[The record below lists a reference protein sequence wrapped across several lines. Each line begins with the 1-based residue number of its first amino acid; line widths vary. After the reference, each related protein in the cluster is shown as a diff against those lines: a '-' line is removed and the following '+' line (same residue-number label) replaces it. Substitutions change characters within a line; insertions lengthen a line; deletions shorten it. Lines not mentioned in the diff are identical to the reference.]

1 MVVGLIVAFGVIG
14 SLLFI
19 GGLRGRR
26 VDDHP
31 WCRQCRFDLF
41 GSPSRSSRC
50 PECGANLDSRRAVR
64 HGRRKRRP
72 VVLSSGALLLVIA
85 GTLIALQ
92 VSGVGSK
99 VNWIAYK
106 PAWWL
111 AIEARSP
118 ELAKSDAALKELG
131 SRLRRDTLSQ
141 SRIDGLVKAAMSRF
155 ESPQVEV
162 SRYWDAFMLS
172 AWGLGHLDEPT
183 ARAYADGLFQPEIV
197 LEPATHNGRPAAV
210 VGCRVT
216 PARSI
221 IGRAHYLCDLVTL
234 SADGVAIELPAGRTL
249 VQNLNEAQPHLL
261 SPCVNLQVPGPHR
274 VQATAEWTLATEPL
288 RERGASGARPGRV
301 VYRQQYVF
309 DEPAATPSV
318 APLEFYSDLETR
330 AALIDAMSMTLY
342 AAQGEGRKTPTLYVH
357 FSMKNAPVAL
367 DADLQIQSLTGEVLH
382 SRHLETRITNG
393 SQTPYNTGFTLYLG
407 KPGVMLP
414 SVDFVLTTGRAA
426 YPTTSGP
433 TVSPIRFWCD
443 EIHLC
448 DVPVQWIDRDTPDI
462 ADAIRSNL
470 GVDRIR
476 PSARGNTRSR

>member
-1 MVVGLIVAFGVIG
+1 MVVGFILAFAVVGA
-14 SLLFI
+14 LLFV
-19 GGLRGRR
+19 GGVRGRR
-26 VDDHP
+26 IDDHP
-31 WCRQCRFDLF
+31 WCRRCRFDLF
-41 GSPSRSSRC
+41 GSPAESSRC
-50 PECGANLDSRRAVR
+50 PECGADLDSRRAVR
-64 HGRRKRRP
+64 QGRRRRRP
-72 VVLSSGALLLVIA
+72 IVLSSGALLLVIA

-92 VSGVGSK
+92 VSGVRSK

-106 PAWWL
+106 PTWWL

-118 ELAKSDAALKELG
+118 ELAKSDAALAELG

-155 ESPQVEV
+155 ETPEVEV

-172 AWGLGHLDEPT
+172 AWGLGHLNEPT
-183 ARAYADGLFQPEIV
+183 ARAYAIGLFQPEVV
-197 LEPATHNGRPAAV
+197 LEPATHDGLPAAV
-210 VGCRVT
+210 VACRVT
-216 PARSI
+216 PARRI
-221 IGRAHYLCDLVTL
+221 IGRALYLCDLISL
-234 SADGVAIELPAGRTL
+234 NADGVAIELSAGRPF
-249 VQNLNEAQPHLL
+249 VENLYEAQPHLL
-261 SPCVNLQVPGPHR
+261 SPCVNLESPGPHR
-274 VQATAEWTLATEPL
+274 IRATVEWTLATESL
-288 RERGASGARPGRV
+288 RDPDASGSRPGRL
-301 VYRQQYVF
+301 VYQQQYVF
-309 DEPAATPSV
+309 DKPAATPSV

-342 AAQGEGRKTPTLYVH
+342 AAQGEGRTTATLYVH

-382 SRHLETRITNG
+382 RRHLEARISNG
-393 SQTPYNTGFTLYLG
+393 SQTPYSTGFTLYLG
-407 KPGVMLP
+407 KSGVMLP

-433 TVSPIRFWCD
+433 KVSPIRFWSG

-476 PSARGNTRSR
+476 PSARGNTRGR